1 MKKTLKLLF
10 VTLVMTL
17 SVYVISAATVDTT
30 PPVLKSIKVVNSNVS
45 AGGELELKI
54 DATDDISGIDEKYV
68 SIGLYSYKKGYIDNQ
83 YDVEYDAN
91 GTSIVELNDDML
103 AGKYVLAFIWLSD
116 SNGNDITYYNEKMT
130 SVMPDK
136 FSKTDG
142 DLYFKFNTPDIV
154 VKSSLTKTDT
164 IPPVLESIE
173 IDKYEVEAN
182 QEIKVKIKASDE
194 NGIKNVFVDFSRKDD
209 KTGYFPTPI
218 LNVDQET
225 GATSEFVYDKKEK
238 AYIVRYKFEK
248 AGEYNLDIIQ
258 VDDNYDNSS
267 YYGNFESKEDYRFL
281 LDKEY
286 VVKVNATDNSSA
298 DEDLPV
304 LKSVKLNK
312 KSVIAPGEI
321 KIYVEAED
329 KGSGMS
335 SCSAKFTSDSNYKK
349 N

>member
-248 AGEYNLDIIQ
+248 AGEYNLDSIQ
-258 VDDNYDNSS
+258 LDDNYDNSS
-267 YYGNFESKEDYRFL
+267 YYGNF
-281 LDKEY
+281 
-286 VVKVNATDNSSA
+286 
-298 DEDLPV
+298 
-304 LKSVKLNK
+304 
-312 KSVIAPGEI
+312 
-321 KIYVEAED
+321 
-329 KGSGMS
+329 
-335 SCSAKFTSDSNYKK
+335 
-349 N
+349 